1 MVWSLAQS
9 LSENSPSWI
18 PEANSLSVAG
28 VNQKGSVAP
37 EQWFSTLAG
46 IRDSLESC
54 LIHIAELHPQG
65 I

>member
-9 LSENSPSWI
+9 LSENSPSWL

-46 IRDSLESC
+46 IRDPLES
-54 LIHIAELHPQG
+54 
-65 I
+65 